1 MRFYSF
7 ISRNGRRPFYL
18 LIVRILPLESEF
30 FWIMKNMKLSMLD
43 IQILSAKEIPY
54 IFQNKFEIIF
64 QSQTQNTN
72 GIRKRSEG
80 SSKYDSY
87 TISECIYFVD
97 FSNIICRVSNMLS
110 SITNLRTQVRT
121 FWKSRLDQLL
131 PWIFCYMR
139 SVLNHWLISFLFFF
153 FAALTS
159 MRVVYR
165 KQFLPSLSPSS
176 PANILLNIRL

>member
-1 MRFYSF
+1 MNSYTHEQKKAMRVAGGTLQFGSMRFYSF

-30 FWIMKNMKLSMLD
+30 FRIMKNMKLSMLD

-72 GIRKRSEG
+72 GMSKRSEE
-80 SSKYDSY
+80 SFKYDSY

-97 FSNIICRVSNMLS
+97 FSTINM
-110 SITNLRTQVRT
+110 
-121 FWKSRLDQLL
+121 
-131 PWIFCYMR
+131 
-139 SVLNHWLISFLFFF
+139 
-153 FAALTS
+153 
-159 MRVVYR
+159 
-165 KQFLPSLSPSS
+165 PSK
-176 PANILLNIRL
+176 

>member
-1 MRFYSF
+1 
-7 ISRNGRRPFYL
+7 
-18 LIVRILPLESEF
+18 
-30 FWIMKNMKLSMLD
+30 MKLSMLD

-87 TISECIYFVD
+87 TISECIYIVD

-121 FWKSRLDQLL
+121 F
-131 PWIFCYMR
+131 
-139 SVLNHWLISFLFFF
+139 
-153 FAALTS
+153 
-159 MRVVYR
+159 
-165 KQFLPSLSPSS
+165 
-176 PANILLNIRL
+176 